1 MANARTTFTPCPFTK
16 QPFAEC
22 AANTI
27 TGASIPRITRYCM
40 GDYALCPVYKK
51 KHEKHVREEVLN
63 PTVAVKSH
71 KERRVA

>member
-1 MANARTTFTPCPFTK
+1 MANARTAFTPCPFTK

-51 KHEKHVREEVLN
+51 KHERNICGDVLN
-63 PTVAVKSH
+63 STVADKTH
-71 KERRVA
+71 KERRAV